1 MLSFLFFR
9 VVNGNIN
16 GNSLLGVIVMIV
28 KLGYVA
34 MSVELQNAS
43 PSQTMTFAQFS
54 KIKDREAAIRKLE
67 RIAVSNINNCLRL
80 LKHNAGNQIHFFR
93 LSSRLIPLAN
103 HEELPD
109 WDYIKPLKESL
120 KEIGDYLKE
129 HPMRVDFHPDHF
141 VVLNTPNK
149 DILSNA
155 LKTLVMHKKLLN
167 GMDID
172 SEHRCVLHT
181 GGGYD
186 DKEKALEQFIH
197 NWGYIPPSIQTMI
210 MLENDDTTFTVK
222 ETLYLCEKLGI
233 PMVFD
238 YHHHLANHEEVEW
251 QEDWERIVNTWK
263 TSPLPVKMHI
273 SSPRSEKEYRAHAD
287 YVDPE
292 MFLEFLHKIKGSVP
306 EIHCMIEAKQKDAAL
321 FKLMEDLQGRQEIKI
336 VDQSSFVVE

>member
-1 MLSFLFFR
+1 VFS
-9 VVNGNIN
+9 GNIN

-34 MSVELQNAS
+34 MSVELQKAS

-67 RIAVSNINNCLRL
+67 RIAESNINNCLRL
-80 LKHNAGNQIHFFR
+80 LKHNAGNQIYFFR

-103 HEELPD
+103 HEDLLD

-120 KEIGDYLKE
+120 KEIGSYLKE

-149 DILSNA
+149 EILSNA
-155 LKTLVMHKKLLN
+155 LKTLFMHKKLLS
-167 GMDID
+167 GMNID
-172 SEHRCVLHT
+172 SEHRCVLHV
-181 GGGYD
+181 GGGYE

-197 NWGYIPPSIQTMI
+197 NWGYIHPSIQNMI

-238 YHHHLANHEEVEW
+238 YHHHLANHEVEEW
-251 QEDWERIVNTWK
+251 QEDWDRIVNTWK

-306 EIHCMIEAKQKDAAL
+306 EIYCMIEAKQKDAAL
-321 FKLMEDLQGRQEIKI
+321 FKLIEDLQGRKGINL